1 MNKKNKLSKQQR
13 FLIFSLFL
21 LTFVLGTSEFA
32 IVGLLNEIATD
43 LGITIASVGTLVSGF
58 AVSFAIGTP
67 IVTALLSRFNKYPL
81 MVILISFFIIGN
93 VISALSDTYVVLFL
107 SRILTAIAEG
117 VLVAYALNIGTN
129 DMIPNEKKGFAL
141 SMIFSG
147 FTFSSVIGVPLGTYI
162 GQVYGWHVTFWSTS
176 TLGVIALIISMII
189 IPRNIMGVKSSIKN
203 QVGLLIHPQ
212 FILAFLIPALSIA
225 ATFIVYTYLI
235 PIMDEVLSIP
245 LEYVSLILL
254 LYGIVSVFSNMLGGK
269 IARKNGISKLR
280 YIFILQ
286 AIILASFY
294 VTAASVFSAMISI
307 LLMSLVVFVQ
317 GSTSQIYFVELAEKH
332 FPAARDLAASLTP
345 VSINF
350 GIAIGSAMGGIVV
363 TNVGLI
369 HVSWVGGIFALA
381 ASFVTIISY
390 RLNQR
395 VQAKKSC

>member
-1 MNKKNKLSKQQR
+1 ML
-13 FLIFSLFL
+13 
-21 LTFVLGTSEFA
+21 
-32 IVGLLNEIATD
+32 
-43 LGITIASVGTLVSGF
+43 
-58 AVSFAIGTP
+58 
-67 IVTALLSRFNKYPL
+67 
-81 MVILISFFIIGN
+81 ILISFFIIGN
-93 VISALSDTYVVLFL
+93 VTSALSDTYAVLFL

-129 DMIPNEKKGFAL
+129 DKIPNEKKGFAL

-162 GQVYGWHVTFWSTS
+162 GQVYGWHVTFWTTS
-176 TLGVIALIISMII
+176 MLGVIALFISMSI
-189 IPRNIMGVKSSIKN
+189 IPKNIIGVKSSIKN

-225 ATFIVYTYLI
+225 ATFIVYTYLT
-235 PIMDEVLSIP
+235 PIMDEVMSIP
-245 LEYVSLILL
+245 LEYVSLVLL

-269 IARKNGISKLR
+269 IASKNGISKLR

-286 AIILASFY
+286 AIILASLY
-294 VTAASVFSAMISI
+294 ITASSVFTAMISI

-350 GIAIGSAMGGIVV
+350 GIAIGSAIGGLVV
-363 TNVGLI
+363 TNIGLI
-369 HVSWVGGIFALA
+369 HVSWVGGIFAIA
-381 ASFVTIISY
+381 ASFVTFISF
-390 RLNQR
+390 RLNKK
-395 VQAKKSC
+395 VQAKKS

>member
-1 MNKKNKLSKQQR
+1 MNKSELSRQQK

-43 LGITIASVGTLVSGF
+43 LDITIATVGTLVSGF
-58 AVSFAIGTP
+58 GIAFAIGTP
-67 IVTALLSRFNKYPL
+67 ILTALLSRFNKYPL
-81 MVILISFFIIGN
+81 MLILISIFIIGN
-93 VISALSDTYVVLFL
+93 VISALSDNYVLLFL

-129 DMIPNEKKGFAL
+129 DTIPDAKKGFAL

-176 TLGVIALIISMII
+176 MLGVIALIISMII
-189 IPRNIMGVKSSIKN
+189 LPKNILGVKSSIKN
-203 QVGLLIHPQ
+203 QIGLLIHPQ

-225 ATFIVYTYLI
+225 ATFIVYTYLT

-245 LEYVSLILL
+245 LQYVSLVLL

-269 IARKNGISKLR
+269 IASKNGISKLR
-280 YIFILQ
+280 YIFIFQ
-286 AIILASFY
+286 ALILASLY
-294 VTAASVFSAMISI
+294 LTASSVLTAMISI

-317 GSTSQIYFVELAEKH
+317 GSTSQIYFVELAEQH

-345 VSINF
+345 VSINL
-350 GIAIGSAMGGIVV
+350 GIAIGSAIGGLVV
-363 TNVGLI
+363 TNIGLI
-369 HVSWVGGIFALA
+369 HVSLVGGIIALA
-381 ASFVTIISY
+381 ASFVTFLSF
-390 RLNQR
+390 RLN
-395 VQAKKSC
+395 KKSKRRDHD

>member
-1 MNKKNKLSKQQR
+1 MNKSELSKQQK

-43 LGITIASVGTLVSGF
+43 LHSTIAAVGTLVSGF
-58 AVSFAIGTP
+58 AVAFAIGTP
-67 IVTALLSRFNKYPL
+67 ILTSLLSRFNKYPL
-81 MVILISFFIIGN
+81 MLMLISFFIIAN
-93 VISALSDTYVVLFL
+93 VLSALSYNYEVLFL

-129 DMIPNEKKGFAL
+129 DKIPNEKKGFAL

-162 GQVYGWHVTFWSTS
+162 GQVYGWHMTFWTTS
-176 TLGVIALIISMII
+176 VLGVITLVISMSI
-189 IPRNIMGVKSSIKN
+189 IPRNIVGVESSIKN
-203 QVGLLIHPQ
+203 QIGLFIHPQ
-212 FILAFLIPALSIA
+212 FILAFFIPTLSIA
-225 ATFIVYTYLI
+225 ATFIVYTYLTAI
-235 PIMDEVLSIP
+235 INEVLSIP
-245 LEYVSLILL
+245 LEYVSLVLL
-254 LYGIVSVFSNMLGGK
+254 IYGIFSVISNMIGGK
-269 IARKNGISKLR
+269 IASKNGVSKLR
-280 YIFILQ
+280 YIFIFQ
-286 AIILASFY
+286 ALILASLY
-294 VTAASVFSAMISI
+294 LTAFSIYSAMISI

-350 GIAIGSAMGGIVV
+350 GIAIGSAIGGLVV
-363 TNVGLI
+363 TNMGLI

-381 ASFVTIISY
+381 ASFVTFLSF
-390 RLNQR
+390 RLNQK
-395 VQAKKSC
+395 VKAKKS